1 MRRSVRR
8 YGRGWP
14 LRRRRCELVSWLN
27 APYRQLLAQHQEGRG
42 HHALLLHAIDGMGEE
57 SLVYALARWLLC
69 QRPQEI
75 RAVANAMPAA

>member
-1 MRRSVRR
+1 MNW
-8 YGRGWP
+8 YP
-14 LRRRRCELVSWLN
+14 WLN

-69 QRPQEI
+69 QRPQGR